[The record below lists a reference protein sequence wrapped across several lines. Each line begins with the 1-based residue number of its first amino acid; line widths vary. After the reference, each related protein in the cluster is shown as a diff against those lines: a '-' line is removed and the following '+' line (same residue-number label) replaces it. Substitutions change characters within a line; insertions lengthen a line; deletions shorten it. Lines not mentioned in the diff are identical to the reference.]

1 MTAIT
6 GTAFIT
12 EIENLASQAGDKYF
26 YGGDTPATGFDC
38 AGLIYDALIKLG
50 YSSPPRTSEAQ
61 WAWVQQNNATVT
73 SANLQP
79 GDLVFAQFPG
89 DNASPG
95 HVGVYIGNG
104 QVYSAEDP
112 TAGIGTSSLASWGSN
127 IVGYGRVPDET
138 TSPGSG
144 TPTTTTPTTTATD
157 ASFNWT
163 EGTPFEGITWFGKL
177 ITGASGP
184 FSTIGDVAKAIAGL
198 TTQAG
203 KLLELFAM
211 LFRPEFWLRVGAFL
225 VGAVTL
231 AAGLYFLKGSITQ

>member
-1 MTAIT
+1 MTSLPPIPASAQTYIDEAAKGTGLPVAVVAAQNYTESDYGENQGPSSAGAEGPWQFEPSTFDAYGSGSIT
-6 GTAFIT
+6 SWPDSTAAYIKLMNT
-12 EIENLASQAGDKYF
+12 LLSQYNGNVSDALAAYNAGPGNLAAG
-26 YGGDTPATGFDC
+26 
-38 AGLIYDALIKLG
+38 AGY
-50 YSSPPRTSEAQ
+50 
-61 WAWVQQNNATVT
+61 
-73 SANLQP
+73 
-79 GDLVFAQFPG
+79 
-89 DNASPG
+89 AST
-95 HVGVYIGNG
+95 IL
-104 QVYSAEDP
+104 
-112 TAGIGTSSLASWGSN
+112 SLAGSPQSLKD
-127 IVGYGRVPDET
+127 G
-138 TSPGSG
+138 SPGST

-231 AAGLYFLKGSITQ
+231 AAGLYFLKGSIAS